1 MLYDDYKTMCFVIVW
16 YTTTI

>member
-1 MLYDDYKTMCFVIVW
+1 MLYDDYITMCFVIVW